1 MTTITAA
8 DKDLLYVF
16 TGVSSARIVD
26 AFRRVLAGRAQLQA
40 GLAERLT
47 RYPMETLA
55 GFLLASSAAFYLA
68 ERDDNPK
75 VKTFVDAIYYISTCL
90 SVGYADIFP
99 VTQRGRAIATLVM
112 TLGPAMTGEV
122 LDPPGRAAGA
132 SERATEM
139 MIERLDAILEELK
152 RADGRTEGR

>member
-1 MTTITAA
+1 MTTSTVAE
-8 DKDLLYVF
+8 KDLLYVF
-16 TGVSSARIVD
+16 TGVPAARILE
-26 AFRRVLAGRAQLQA
+26 AFRGVTARRGDLQA
-40 GLAERLT
+40 SLVERLT

-68 ERDDNPK
+68 ERDENPK
-75 VKTFVDAIYYISTCL
+75 VKTFVDAIYYVSTCL

-112 TLGPAMTGEV
+112 TFGPALSGEI

-132 SERATEM
+132 SERATET
-139 MIERLDAILEELK
+139 MIERLDAILEELRK
-152 RADGRTEGR
+152 GR